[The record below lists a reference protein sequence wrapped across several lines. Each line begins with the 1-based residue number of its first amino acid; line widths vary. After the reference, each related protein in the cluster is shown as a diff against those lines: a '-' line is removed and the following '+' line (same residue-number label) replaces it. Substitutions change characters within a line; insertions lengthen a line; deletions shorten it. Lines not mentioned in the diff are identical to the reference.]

1 MIYAKFDV
9 KEIEMALAYLKKH
22 TNTVSIRIK
31 FDEMGRLIFSSDDIS
46 ANEIE
51 ITMFANGPD
60 SKMAEVNTTQQLT
73 EKTSVTKTERLTSG

>member
-22 TNTVSIRIK
+22 TNAVSIRIK

-46 ANEIE
+46 ANEIK

-73 EKTSVTKTERLTSG
+73 EKTSVTKTERLTNG